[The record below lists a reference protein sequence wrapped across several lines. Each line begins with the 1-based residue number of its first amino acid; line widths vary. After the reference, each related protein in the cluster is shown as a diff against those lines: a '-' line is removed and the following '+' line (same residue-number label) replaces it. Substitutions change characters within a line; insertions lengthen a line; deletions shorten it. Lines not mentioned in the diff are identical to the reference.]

1 MSEMKLSEKLEELY
15 ESINNEE
22 QKKEK
27 DEIKYKKI
35 ISSID
40 KFTEYLEK
48 KKSKYEN
55 PKILEDIIDGLKIMK
70 DSYKN
75 KIKDVFFK
83 EREKITERFY
93 KEKNKNAPPVI
104 YDSQTEE
111 VDNNDIQDDID
122 EFEIVETPIVKEIN
136 EECEKI
142 QNMLKNNSVAEEN
155 EIVEN
160 LKNKVME
167 LRDKINKLKPI
178 NYDGL
183 KRLKDQI
190 SAIRKEADKLNK
202 NIYIKSREIKEM

>member
-1 MSEMKLSEKLEELY
+1 MKLSEKLEELY

-142 QNMLKNNSVAEEN
+142 QNILKNNNVAEEN
-155 EIVEN
+155 ENVEN
-160 LKNKVME
+160 LKNKVMK

-190 SAIRKEADKLNK
+190 NAIRKEADKLNK
-202 NIYIKSREIKEM
+202 SIYIKSREIKEM